1 MTIENGRTI
10 AMDKS
15 MRSYD
20 KNGHLIVERT
30 VITKAAVNPYIGKE
44 IPNYKELGLDPEK
57 IYNLLRDPKELEKAL
72 SSFKGV
78 QLLIKHTPVSADEP
92 HNNLTVGSVGT
103 DVEMV
108 GNDVYASLRVF
119 DKYAIDLIES
129 GKLQELSAGYAYTA
143 DMTAGEFNG
152 QGYDGVMR
160 NIHGNHVALVERGR
174 IGRDAIISDSL
185 PIEFMEKI
193 MKLKKGAI
201 AAITAKL
208 EPIIAM
214 DGDITPDIVEGIVKT
229 VADNILPPNP
239 EAVDEDTTKVTEDE
253 EDKDNPKA
261 EDEEE
266 EKKAEDE
273 EQDEK
278 EKSKPAMDA
287 DAIEAAAVARV
298 NALWEARESVKPL
311 VGVVAMDS
319 ADAVYGYALKQ
330 KGVDITG
337 VHPSAFKAMVHML
350 NKTASKP
357 VVAMDG
363 AFAEDKLTA
372 RFK

>member
-1 MTIENGRTI
+1 
-10 AMDKS
+10 MDKS

-30 VITKAAVNPYIGKE
+30 VITKAAVNQYVGKE
-44 IPNYKELGLDPEK
+44 IPNCKELGLDPEK
-57 IYNLLRDPKELEKAL
+57 IYHLLRDPKELEKAL

-103 DVEMV
+103 DIEMD

-129 GKLQELSAGYAYTA
+129 SKLQELSAGYAYTA

-185 PIEFMEKI
+185 PIEIMEKT

-214 DGDITPDIVEGIVKT
+214 DGDITPDIVDFHISITRLVACQYAYAHTEVNVSSTVVYFAVHQNHTVVECVFKIKVGIIAAFFQSGSHHFLQVS
-229 VADNILPPNP
+229 LRH
-239 EAVDEDTTKVTEDE
+239 TE
-253 EDKDNPKA
+253 
-261 EDEEE
+261 
-266 EKKAEDE
+266 
-273 EQDEK
+273 
-278 EKSKPAMDA
+278 
-287 DAIEAAAVARV
+287 V
-298 NALWEARESVKPL
+298 NHCRS
-311 VGVVAMDS
+311 
-319 ADAVYGYALKQ
+319 YGRL
-330 KGVDITG
+330 IIC
-337 VHPSAFKAMVHML
+337 S
-350 NKTASKP
+350 S
-357 VVAMDG
+357 
-363 AFAEDKLTA
+363 
-372 RFK
+372 

>member
-1 MTIENGRTI
+1 MKSDIEI
-10 AMDKS
+10 AM
-15 MRSYD
+15 
-20 KNGHLIVERT
+20 E
-30 VITKAAVNPYIGKE
+30 AA
-44 IPNYKELGLDPEK
+44 
-57 IYNLLRDPKELEKAL
+57 
-72 SSFKGV
+72 
-78 QLLIKHTPVSADEP
+78 
-92 HNNLTVGSVGT
+92 
-103 DVEMV
+103 
-108 GNDVYASLRVF
+108 
-119 DKYAIDLIES
+119 
-129 GKLQELSAGYAYTA
+129 
-143 DMTAGEFNG
+143 
-152 QGYDGVMR
+152 
-160 NIHGNHVALVERGR
+160 
-174 IGRDAIISDSL
+174 
-185 PIEFMEKI
+185 
-193 MKLKKGAI
+193 
-201 AAITAKL
+201 L

-214 DGDITPDIVEGIVKT
+214 DGDITPDIVEGVVKT

-239 EAVDEDTTKVTEDE
+239 EATDEDTTKVTEDE
-253 EDKDNPKA
+253 EVKDNPKA

-273 EQDEK
+273 DPDEK

-319 ADAVYGYALKQ
+319 ADAVYSYALKQ

-357 VVAMDG
+357 VVAMDS

>member
-1 MTIENGRTI
+1 MNGRTI

-30 VITKAAVNPYIGKE
+30 VITKAAVNQYVGKE
-44 IPNYKELGLDPEK
+44 IPNCKELGLDPEK

-103 DVEMV
+103 DIEMD

-129 GKLQELSAGYAYTA
+129 SKLQELSAGYAYTA

-185 PIEFMEKI
+185 PIEIMEKT

-214 DGDITPDIVEGIVKT
+214 DGDITPDIVEGVVKT

-239 EAVDEDTTKVTEDE
+239 EATDEDTTKVTEDE
-253 EDKDNPKA
+253 EVKDNPKA

-273 EQDEK
+273 DPDEK

-319 ADAVYGYALKQ
+319 ADAVYSYALKQ

-357 VVAMDG
+357 VVAMDS